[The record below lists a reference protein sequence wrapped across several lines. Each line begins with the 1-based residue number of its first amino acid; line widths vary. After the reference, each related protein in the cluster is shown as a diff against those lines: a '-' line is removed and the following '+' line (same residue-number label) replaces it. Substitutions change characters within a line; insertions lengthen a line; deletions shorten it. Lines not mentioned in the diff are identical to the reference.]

1 MKAFVSYASSDRALA
16 ERVCRVLETEG
27 HDVFFD
33 RDDLGGGDA
42 FGERIR
48 SAIERSHVLVYL
60 ISKASVTPPS
70 YALTELTIV
79 TGMASRR
86 RPAILPVRVDA
97 TPIADVPAAL
107 RAFTILEPQGD
118 VPAEIAA
125 AVDRI
130 AARRRARLMVWA
142 GAAAVLILALAGAA
156 AFALLP
162 QLRTKGSTAPPPVAT
177 AVPPAGGPAT
187 TAANGTG
194 ANTSGANT
202 AGANA
207 AGATSTSPV
216 GVAAA
221 RGAVPPSADPFAPGG
236 PLTMP
241 TPETLETWN
250 EAMLQRL
257 PENRRVSLIGMPG
270 AEGWSATVI
279 LADQMATKLEYRL
292 DGEKQFTDTGE
303 NETAFNV
310 SGHPSPNTYI
320 QLPGEFWQRRQVTVK
335 YTDVKGRQH
344 GPYELAFDP
353 RVEFTRFSRQSLSV
367 VPWLSFQSNS
377 LKELLAYFTTLVT
390 FKAAF
395 KEIRYSIDSDALDKV
410 FPLKHVASEG
420 WPGRIT
426 DDETYVKL
434 PLKASFVN
442 VQITYIDGTT
452 QTKKVMVRRGG

>member
-1 MKAFVSYASSDRALA
+1 MRAFVSYASSDRALA

-97 TPIADVPAAL
+97 TSIADVPAAL
-107 RAFTILEPQGD
+107 RAFTILEPHGD
-118 VPAEIAA
+118 VPAEIAT
-125 AVDRI
+125 AVHRI
-130 AARRRARLMVWA
+130 ADRRRTRLMMWA

-156 AFALLP
+156 VFVLP
-162 QLRTKGSTAPPPVAT
+162 QLRT
-177 AVPPAGGPAT
+177 GGPAAPTAST
-187 TAANGTG
+187 TVSDANGRGAALANGADASSANLNG
-194 ANTSGANT
+194 ANPNGANPN
-202 AGANA
+202 GA
-207 AGATSTSPV
+207 STV
-216 GVAAA
+216 DIAAA
-221 RGAVPPSADPFAPGG
+221 RGTAAPASLDPFAPGG
-236 PLTMP
+236 PLPMP

-270 AEGWSATVI
+270 ADGWSATVI

-335 YTDVKGRQH
+335 YTDAKGRQH
-344 GPYELAFDP
+344 GPYELVFDP

-377 LKELLAYFTTLVT
+377 PKELLAYFTTLVA

-395 KEIRYSIDSDALDKV
+395 KEVRYSIDSDALDKV
-410 FPLKHVASEG
+410 FPLKRVASEG

-434 PLKASFVN
+434 PPKASFVN
-442 VQITYIDGTT
+442 VQITYVDGTT
-452 QTKKVMVRRGG
+452 QAKKTMVRRGGP